1 MIRGMIMLNLR
12 SKGRFALGIISAMA
26 VALLAACAT
35 TQGPITYGLYNQVS
49 VGVAPA
55 FTETIEVETTYAAV
69 VQPKEQVNLAPMSS
83 GRIRLMA
90 VDVGSQVSQGQ
101 LIAELDNAAIE
112 SLLLQSQATLRDAE
126 AKLAT
131 AKAALGP
138 KQANAQ
144 ARLDSALAAQEQLTN
159 PSPTSLQSAQ
169 SALSTAQSKLN
180 SSKLKLELLLSPSA
194 PDLQA
199 FESAVATAQS
209 NLDSATTR
217 QDQLLNPSAS
227 DVHAAQGRVA
237 TAESRLDSKETALD
251 QLLNPS
257 AATSAAAHE
266 SVSNAHSKLSSAQV
280 AVNNAI
286 ITAPIDPDLRPNW
299 NSLLAARLAEQSNVA
314 ILLNPALN
322 STLSQAELDAIQQT
336 ILGDQERIALQMAK
350 ITSEPVIPEA
360 LNSALLV
367 ENSAQT
373 ALDTAQE
380 ELKELQSPLPNIVD
394 ATRNDVAAEQAALDS
409 ALADLEQLQ
418 NADDNSLTLAQN
430 EVSKAGAALASARAD
445 LAALQD
451 PSTTSIALAQADVDS
466 SQASFDAASANLA
479 LLTSPTD
486 ADLAAALSLVAA
498 AREGYVMT
506 QPPLSDYALEVAQA
520 VVDKA
525 QAQLISA
532 TRQVEDLSIVAPFDG
547 VVTHRFLAT
556 GAMASAQV
564 PVAAV
569 ASSQVVV
576 VLRVEETAVNALNP
590 GHSVVFTSP
599 GLPGRELELVVDRVS
614 PAGDEQSF
622 TFLVLLNPVMPNP
635 TGGEPE
641 LKAGMSGQ
649 VAITT
654 RLENVVLVPKAAIL
668 RQGGQPAVFV
678 VEGDIARLKLVG
690 IGLTDENSVEIRTGV
705 RPGEQ
710 VVVSGHNLLNE
721 GDPVLI
727 QSEPTAEN

>member
-1 MIRGMIMLNLR
+1 MLPITPKSR
-12 SKGRFALGIISAMA
+12 AALAISAILA
-26 VALLAACAT
+26 VVFLAACAT
-35 TQGPITYGLYNQVS
+35 TQAPANSDVVNPVS

-55 FTETIEVETTYAAV
+55 FTETIEAETTYAAV
-69 VQPKEQVNLAPMSS
+69 VQPKEQVDLSPMSS
-83 GRIRLMA
+83 GRIHLMA

-101 LIAELDNAAIE
+101 LIAELDNAVIE

-126 AKLAT
+126 AKLAS

-144 ARLDSALAAQEQLTN
+144 ARLDSALTAQEQLTN
-159 PSPTSLQSAQ
+159 PSTTSLQSAQ
-169 SALSTAQSKLN
+169 SAVSTAQSNLN

-217 QDQLLNPSAS
+217 QDQLLNPSAA

-237 TAESRLDSKETALD
+237 TAESRLDSKQTALD
-251 QLLNPS
+251 QLLNPT
-257 AATSAAAHE
+257 AATTAAAQE
-266 SVSNAHSKLSSAQV
+266 SVSDAYSKLSSAQV

-286 ITAPIDPDLRPNW
+286 ITAPIDPDLKTNW
-299 NSLLAARLAEQSNVA
+299 DSLLAARLAEQSNTA

-322 STLSQAELDAIQQT
+322 AALSQTELDVIQKA

-350 ITSEPVIPEA
+350 ITSESVIPEVV
-360 LNSALLV
+360 NSALLV

-373 ALDTAQE
+373 AWDTAQE
-380 ELKELQSPLPNIVD
+380 ELKELQSPLSNIVD
-394 ATRNDVAAEQAALDS
+394 AARNYVTAEQAVLDS
-409 ALADLEQLQ
+409 TLADLEQLQ
-418 NADDNSLTLAQN
+418 NADENSLTLAQN
-430 EVSKAGAALASARAD
+430 EVLKAGATLASARAD

-451 PSTTSIALAQADVDS
+451 PSATSIALAQADVDS
-466 SQASFDAASANLA
+466 SQASFDAATANLA
-479 LLTSPTD
+479 LLTSPKD
-486 ADLAAALSLVAA
+486 ADLAAAKSLVAA
-498 AREGYVMT
+498 AREGYAMT

-520 VVDKA
+520 AVDKA
-525 QAQLISA
+525 QAQLTSA
-532 TRQVEDLSIVAPFDG
+532 TRQVEDLNIVAPFDG
-547 VVTHRFLAT
+547 VVTHRFLAP

-564 PVAAV
+564 PVAAM

-576 VLRVEETAVNALNP
+576 VLRVEETAVNSLNP

-622 TFLVLLNPVMPNP
+622 TFLVMLNLVMPNP
-635 TGGEPE
+635 TGDEPE

-678 VEGDIARLKLVG
+678 VEGDTARLKLVG
-690 IGLTDENSVEIRTGV
+690 IGLTDENSVEIRTGI
-705 RPGEQ
+705 RTGEQ

-721 GDPVLI
+721 GDTVLI
-727 QSEPTAEN
+727 KSEPTAEN